1 MNKKILL
8 IILFFLVSILSVLF
22 FTGYFPKFEIVGPV
36 TWYFRNDLTLSTTP
50 TNSLVYKQADRP
62 SGTVYF
68 CVDFNAYKTG
78 SVRLLAR
85 YKVCEL
91 PPQQGI
97 VSYFNVNFNKT
108 IYSDE
113 RIQVVLY
120 FTVDDTK
127 FLDVQFLSPT
137 LNASWFSVNGQL
149 WYTIDSSYD
158 AVKGKEVVKI
168 EYGTNNQKI
177 TGVSYFKLPPP
188 PTASFT
194 YSPTSPTVADTI
206 SFDASSSTGT
216 NITSYTWDFYMPNGT
231 LYKSVTEN
239 DPYTSMILPVV
250 GSWTVKLTVK
260 DIYGQTG
267 TTSQTVSVSAYP
279 LSVDFSWSPSNPY
292 DYDTVTF
299 TATIN
304 AKYGVKSILW
314 NFGDGSTA
322 STNPASHVYTKN
334 GTYIVS
340 VTVTDNNDKQASV
353 SKQVIVSYYTISV
366 DFSYSPSNPAEGDDI
381 TFTATYSSKYSII
394 RMSWSFGDGSSDN
407 ANPTHHSYSNG
418 GVYSVSFTVVDSN
431 NKQASITKQIN
442 VLYVVKFVETGL
454 PSGINW
460 KVVFNNVEKSSSSEL
475 ISFTANAG
483 TFSYTVES
491 LDVKYAPN
499 PSSGSITVP
508 NIKTVSILFNRQP
521 LTDVEFS
528 GLTSVPVNATETYT
542 LKPKI
547 KDVVQPNYNV
557 KVEFKLNGELVDSL
571 TVCSDSSGVASFTY
585 VFKLSGVYSLDF
597 YDADLSVYVKSV
609 SITVKVK
616 LEIVSETQLTQTYNL
631 EGDYDFNAIFRIRD
645 SCTKAYTNDFDVKS
659 INLTDSSLN
668 IIPIEWYKENFS
680 IYVKAKVYKF
690 YGKAEDK
697 SLRLFFELSSTNHIG
712 VSYSLTV
719 KMVKPVIVIYM
730 LDDKGQVV
738 KGFVKGTNI
747 FYLKFQ
753 GISNIDPRDINLTVI
768 DSHGVK
774 HYVSTENIVPAGADS
789 VRVTYSFEEIG
800 TYVFLVDYHGVVETS
815 QTFTYQVVEPYNFF
829 RWDNPIF
836 VALVIVII
844 AVMYSLVKRKKE

>member
-8 IILFFLVSILSVLF
+8 IILFLLAIIFSVLF

-50 TNSLVYKQADRP
+50 TNDLKCVQADRP

-68 CVDFNAYKTG
+68 RVDFKAYKTG
-78 SVRLLAR
+78 SERLLTS
-85 YKVCEL
+85 YKVQEL
-91 PPQQGI
+91 PPQYGI
-97 VSYFNVNFNKT
+97 SDYFDVNFNKT

-113 RIQVVLY
+113 SIKVVLY
-120 FTVDDTK
+120 FTVDSTK
-127 FLDVQFLSPT
+127 FLDVQFLSPA
-137 LNASWFSVNGQL
+137 LDAGWFSVNGKL
-149 WYTIDSSYD
+149 WYTIVSGYD
-158 AVKGKEVVKI
+158 AVRKKEVVMI
-168 EYGTNNQKI
+168 EYGTDYQKI

-206 SFDASSSTGT
+206 SFDSSSSTGT
-216 NITSYTWDFYMPNGT
+216 NITSYTWNFYMPNGT

-239 DPYTSMILPVV
+239 DPYTSMILPVA
-250 GSWTVKLTVK
+250 GSWNVKLTVK

-267 TTSQTVSVSAYP
+267 TTSQSVSVSAYP
-279 LSVDFSWSPSNPY
+279 LSVDFSWSPSSP
-292 DYDTVTF
+292 VEGSVVSF
-299 TATIN
+299 FATCYS
-304 AKYGVKSILW
+304 KYGVKS
-314 NFGDGSTA
+314 F
-322 STNPASHVYTKN
+322 
-334 GTYIVS
+334 
-340 VTVTDNNDKQASV
+340 
-353 SKQVIVSYYTISV
+353 
-366 DFSYSPSNPAEGDDI
+366 
-381 TFTATYSSKYSII
+381 
-394 RMSWSFGDGSSDN
+394 SWSFGDGSASSGQN
-407 ANPTHHSYSNG
+407 VSHTYVNG
-418 GVYSVSFTVVDSN
+418 GTYQVTVTVIDNNDKQVSS
-431 NKQASITKQIN
+431 TKQVN
-442 VLYVVKFVETGL
+442 VLYIVKFTESGL
-454 PSGINW
+454 PLGINW
-460 KVVFNNVEKSSSSEL
+460 KVVFNNIEKTSSEEF
-475 ISFTANAG
+475 ISFTTNAG
-483 TFSYTVES
+483 TFSYTIES

-499 PSSGSITVP
+499 ISSGSITVP
-508 NIKTVSILFNRQP
+508 NVKTISIQFNRQP
-521 LTDVEFS
+521 LTDIEFS

-557 KVEFKLNGELVDSL
+557 KIEFKLNSELVNSL
-571 TVCSDSSGVASFTY
+571 TVCSDNSGIASFAYT
-585 VFKLSGVYSLDF
+585 FKLSGSYSLDF

-609 SITVKVK
+609 SITVKAK

-668 IIPIEWYKENFS
+668 MIPIEWYKENFS

-697 SLRLFFELSSTNHIG
+697 SLRLYFELSSTNHIG
-712 VSYSLTV
+712 VSYTLTV

-730 LDDKGQVV
+730 LDEKGEVV
-738 KGFVKGTNI
+738 KSFVKGTNT

-753 GISNIDPRDINLTVI
+753 GISNVDPRSINLTVI
-768 DSHGVK
+768 DPHGVK
-774 HYVSTENIVPAGADS
+774 HYVSVENIVPSSADS

-829 RWDNPIF
+829 RWDNPLF
-836 VALVIVII
+836 VAFVIVII
-844 AVMYSLVKRKKE
+844 AVIYSLVKHKKE